1 MHTTNVPYSN
11 STLTVGMRGNTYIP
25 AAASVGV
32 LLVIILCPIVVI
44 TISGEFALAFLES
57 PLPRRHNLSP
67 HKLLA
72 VSNDDKETLLEKA
85 RKLRND
91 VQDIETSKLKIQ
103 KENEAKE
110 RQLRAKE
117 DKAKQQMNKQRLRYS
132 VEVPILK
139 DMGEEVMERIDFPPR
154 LKGGE

>member
-1 MHTTNVPYSN
+1 VLFVILFHT
-11 STLTVGMRGNTYIP
+11 
-25 AAASVGV
+25 
-32 LLVIILCPIVVI
+32 VVI
-44 TISGEFALAFLES
+44 VIGGEFVLAFLES
-57 PLPRRHNLSP
+57 PLPLPTSLYSP

-72 VSNDDKETLLEKA
+72 VSNDDTEILLEKA

-91 VQDIETSKLKIQ
+91 VQGIETSKLKIQ

-110 RQLRAKE
+110 RQLKAEE

>member
-1 MHTTNVPYSN
+1 
-11 STLTVGMRGNTYIP
+11 MRCITYIP

-32 LLVIILCPIVVI
+32 LFVILFHTVVI
-44 TISGEFALAFLES
+44 TIGGEFVLAFLES
-57 PLPRRHNLSP
+57 PLPLPTSRRQNLLLSN
-67 HKLLA
+67 KLLA
-72 VSNDDKETLLEKA
+72 VSNDDTDTLLEKA

-103 KENEAKE
+103 KEKEAKE
-110 RQLRAKE
+110 RQLKAEE
-117 DKAKQQMNKQRLRYS
+117 DKAKHQMNKQRLRYS